1 LSELLHGAQCSKR
14 SAENVRAV
22 EKEVSRIRILPVT
35 EAISRRFA
43 DLKTALRLK
52 GIAKSDVD
60 LLIAT
65 TALEHGATL
74 VSRDGALLAGD
85 VPGLVVES
93 WV

>member
-1 LSELLHGAQCSKR
+1 L
-14 SAENVRAV
+14 N
-22 EKEVSRIRILPVT
+22 
-35 EAISRRFA
+35 
-43 DLKTALRLK
+43 
-52 GIAKSDVD
+52 GIAKSDVG

-74 VSRDGALLAGD
+74 ISNDSALLAGD